1 MIWPISAYNH
11 RMQIQTL
18 LQDKRY
24 LFWTLQFAGWSGWAT
39 SHYLGVISYGKEPAL
54 FELYLLIVCP
64 IGMVLTLGLRALYHY
79 MWDMNVIRR
88 ILAILLGSYT
98 AALLWYAS
106 RSAIFTSMYD
116 REAKEWESEGM
127 ELLSYFA
134 QAGSAFWVMLVWS
147 GLYFGIKYY
156 MLLQEEKQRGLKTR
170 AMAHESQL
178 KMLRYQ
184 LNPHFLFNTLNA
196 ISTLI
201 LDKDTQ
207 LANVMVTRLSR
218 FLRYSL
224 DNDPMQKVTVS
235 EEIEALMLYLDI
247 EKVRFNERLQLHFE
261 VEPEAESALMP
272 SLLLQPL
279 VENSIKYAIAHA
291 INGGAIG
298 VSAKIEGGH
307 LLLAVADDGPGLD
320 LRHGK
325 APKGGGVGLANSKE
339 RLKEVYGDNQSFR
352 LTTTDPHG
360 LTIRIRIPHEQE
372 STAQ

>member
-1 MIWPISAYNH
+1 M
-11 RMQIQTL
+11 

-24 LFWTLQFAGWSGWAT
+24 LFWILQFVGWSGWGM
-39 SHYLGVISYGKEPAL
+39 SFYLGILVWGKAPENYV
-54 FELYLLIVCP
+54 LYLPIIST
-64 IGMVLTLGLRALYHY
+64 IGMFISLGLRLVYHR
-79 MWDMNVIRR
+79 MWDMPVGRR
-88 ILAILLGSYT
+88 IFGLLFSSYLAGLTWMACRSTIYPLLFPGDT
-98 AALLWYAS
+98 G
-106 RSAIFTSMYD
+106 
-116 REAKEWESEGM
+116 KESKAFESEWM
-127 ELLSYFA
+127 EIFSIFGGA
-134 QAGSAFWVMLVWS
+134 ASATWVMLVWS

-224 DNDPMQKVTVS
+224 DNDPMQKVTVAQ
-235 EEIEALMLYLDI
+235 EIEALMLYLDI
-247 EKVRFNERLQLHFE
+247 EKVRFEERLQLHFDVDPACE
-261 VEPEAESALMP
+261 LALMP

-291 INGGAIG
+291 IKGGAIG
-298 VSAKIEGGH
+298 ISAKADGND
-307 LLLAVADDGPGLD
+307 LLLEVADNGPGLD
-320 LRHGK
+320 LKHGR
-325 APKGGGVGLANSKE
+325 APKGGGVGLTNSRE
-339 RLKEVYGDNQSFR
+339 RLKEVYGDTQSFR
-352 LTTTDPHG
+352 MSTTDPHG
-360 LTIRIRIPHEQE
+360 LTISIKIPLERK
-372 STAQ
+372 